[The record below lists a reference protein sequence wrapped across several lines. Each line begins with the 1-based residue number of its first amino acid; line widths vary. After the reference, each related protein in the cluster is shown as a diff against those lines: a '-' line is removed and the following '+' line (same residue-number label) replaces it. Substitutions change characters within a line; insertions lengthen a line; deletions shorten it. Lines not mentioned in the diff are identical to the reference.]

1 MKDKVSY
8 LDVMA
13 TAEDSNA
20 IKMCIKKLQKT
31 FLGKIFDWVA
41 QQFLMPFKGKTINNV
56 SFDVFWMASLEM
68 HICELA
74 VHICLNLVSVNDIKT
89 SRKVPCRQTDVR
101 NMTFRY
107 KGQ

>member
-41 QQFLMPFKGKTINNV
+41 
-56 SFDVFWMASLEM
+56 
-68 HICELA
+68 
-74 VHICLNLVSVNDIKT
+74 
-89 SRKVPCRQTDVR
+89 
-101 NMTFRY
+101 
-107 KGQ
+107 